1 MKAFKAAT
9 QHGTGQ
15 ASVKHYS
22 LLAILLGML
31 LLTGCAS
38 SGSQVDADKDSRKA
52 AEANTSLGLQYMERG
67 QYEVAFGKLKKA
79 IAEDPQYAP
88 GQTVIAVLYEKLG
101 EDDLA
106 GKHYQKA
113 YEADPKDGDV
123 NNNYGTYLCRKGK
136 TSAAIKHFE
145 TALKDPFYTSPVVA
159 MVNAGTCQLE
169 AGNYADAELYLR
181 NALKVEP
188 SNPDALLGMA
198 KLNYLTNNYLLSRAF
213 VQRYGGVAS
222 HNAQSLLLA
231 FKVEMALQDRE
242 ASDRYLYQLQNNY
255 SETKEAGEARRLS
268 GK

>member
-1 MKAFKAAT
+1 MKAFIATTRQGNSQVSVSRYSMAAT
-9 QHGTGQ
+9 MS
-15 ASVKHYS
+15 A
-22 LLAILLGML
+22 ML
-31 LLTGCAS
+31 LLAGCAS
-38 SGSQVDADKDSRKA
+38 SGSQTNSETDSRKA
-52 AEANTSLGLQYMERG
+52 AEANTSLGMQYMERG

-79 IAEDPQYAP
+79 IAEDPGYAP

-123 NNNYGTYLCRKGK
+123 NNNYGTYLCRQGK
-136 TSAAIKHFE
+136 TKEAIKHFE

-159 MVNAGTCQLE
+159 MVNAGTCELE
-169 AGNYADAELYLR
+169 AGNLVDAELFLR
-181 NALKVEP
+181 NALKAEP
-188 SNPDALLGMA
+188 SNPDGLLAMA
-198 KLNYLTNNYLLSRAF
+198 KLNYEKNSYLLSRAF
-213 VQRYGGVAS
+213 IQRYGGVAS

-255 SETKEAGEARRLS
+255 SETKQAEEARRLS